1 MDQNSATTIEDFN
14 ANYLGTLTSPA
25 GNGIDTRN
33 SGAVTRT
40 SESGLTLTLV
50 HKVPA
55 MPAASAARA
64 VNLVL
69 KRVLD
74 IVLSVS
80 ALLAMSLV
88 LIATAIA
95 VKVTSRGPVL
105 FVQKRP
111 GLNGVMFPMLKFRT
125 MYTDLGDASG
135 VKQTVANDPRITSIG
150 AFLRRT
156 SLDELPQLINVLLG
170 HMSLVGPRPHPANM
184 LAAGMD
190 YRNLVPYYEMRYAMK
205 PGLSGWA
212 QANGFRGPT
221 DEAGKARAR
230 IAHDMAYIQNFSA
243 LLDIKIIFRT
253 IVREFVAGTGS

>member
-1 MDQNSATTIEDFN
+1 MDRNSATAIQDFGISYLDALASSPSAEARFSN
-14 ANYLGTLTSPA
+14 AT
-25 GNGIDTRN
+25 
-33 SGAVTRT
+33 TRT

-50 HKVPA
+50 HQIPV
-55 MPAASAARA
+55 MPVSNVSRRL
-64 VNLVL
+64 NLLV

-74 IVLSVS
+74 IVLSGG

-95 VKVTSRGPVL
+95 VKVTSPGPIL
-105 FVQKRP
+105 FKQMRP

-125 MYTDLGDASG
+125 MYTDRGDASG

-150 AFLRRT
+150 SFLRRT
-156 SLDELPQLINVLLG
+156 SLDELPQLVNVLLG

-190 YRNLVPYYEMRYAMK
+190 YRDLVPYYELRYAMK

-212 QANGFRGPT
+212 QANGLRGPT
-221 DEAGKARAR
+221 DEGGKARAR
-230 IAHDMAYIQNFSA
+230 IAHDMAYIQNFNV
-243 LLDIKIIFRT
+243 LLDLRVIGRT
-253 IVREFVAGTGS
+253 IVREFVGGSGS